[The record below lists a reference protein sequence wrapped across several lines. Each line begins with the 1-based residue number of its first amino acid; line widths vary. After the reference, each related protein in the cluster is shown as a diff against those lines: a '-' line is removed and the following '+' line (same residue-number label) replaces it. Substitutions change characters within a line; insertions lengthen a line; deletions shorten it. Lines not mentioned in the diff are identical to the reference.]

1 MCSIIGFTSDFLSP
15 EEFRPFFD
23 RTVSRGP
30 DMTRIERAG
39 KGWLGFHRLAI
50 MGLHDEGM
58 QPFRRDGDMC
68 VCNGELYL
76 FRPLKKELEDEGF
89 VFQSGS
95 DCEIILPLYRK
106 YGTEMFGKL
115 DAEFAMVIYD
125 GADDSFIAAR
135 DPIGIRPL
143 FYGTLPDGSTVFAS
157 EAKNLVGLCEHIL
170 PFPPGYWWKDG
181 VFTRYADV
189 TAVEKYIDGD
199 LNELCAGIR
208 ERLILGIDK
217 RLDADAPLG
226 FLLSGGLD
234 SSLVCAVSARILGRH
249 VRTFAI
255 GMDTDAI
262 DLKYAR
268 MVAEYIGA
276 DHTEVTMTREQVLA
290 SLEEVIALLGTWDI
304 TTIRAS
310 LGMYLCC
317 RAIHE
322 RTDIRVL
329 LTGEISD
336 ELFGYKY
343 TDFAPSPEAF
353 QREAK
358 KRVDELYMYDV
369 LRADRCI
376 SVNSLEARVPFGD
389 LEFVRYVMSIDPK
402 YKVNTYGMG
411 KYLLRRAFERDHL
424 LPEEILWRQKAA
436 FSDAV
441 GHSMVDDLK
450 AYAEEMYTDEE
461 FRRGCQKY
469 DYARP
474 FTKESLLYREIF
486 EKYYPGQ
493 AEMIRDFW
501 MPNREWAGCDVNDP
515 SARVLSNYGQSGV

>member
-1 MCSIIGFTSDFLSP
+1 MCSIMGFTSRFLS
-15 EEFRPFFD
+15 EDELMPFFD
-23 RTVSRGP
+23 RTKSRGP
-30 DMTRIERAG
+30 DMSRVEKTG
-39 KGWLGFHRLAI
+39 SGWLCFHRLSI
-50 MGLHDEGM
+50 MGLTEEGM
-58 QPFRRDGDMC
+58 QPFHLGEDMC

-76 FRPLKKELEDEGF
+76 FRPLKAELAKEYDF
-89 VFQSGS
+89 KSGS

-106 YGTEMFGKL
+106 YGLEMFSKL
-115 DAEFAMVIYD
+115 DAEFAMLIYD
-125 GADDSFIAAR
+125 AEKDELIAAR

-143 FYGTLPDGSTVFAS
+143 FYGRLADGSMAFAS
-157 EAKNLVGLCEHIL
+157 EAKNLVGLCAEVM
-170 PFPPGYWWKDG
+170 PFPPGCYWADG
-181 VFTRYADV
+181 KFTRYADLTDV
-189 TAVEKYIDGD
+189 DRYVSGDID
-199 LNELCAGIR
+199 EVCRKIR
-208 ERLILGIDK
+208 ELLILAIDK

-234 SSLVCAVSARILGRH
+234 SSLVCSVSAKVLGRH

-268 MVAEYIGA
+268 EAADFIGA
-276 DHTEVTMTREQVLA
+276 EHTEIYMTRSQVLS

-310 LGMYLCC
+310 MGMYLCC
-317 RAIHE
+317 KAIHE
-322 RTDIRVL
+322 RTDVRVL
-329 LTGEISD
+329 MTGEISD

-343 TDFAPSPEAF
+343 TDFAPSAEEF

-376 SVNSLEARVPFGD
+376 SVNSIEARVPFGD
-389 LEFVRYVMSIDPK
+389 IEFVKYVMSIDPAMK
-402 YKVNTYGMG
+402 LNSYGMG
-411 KYLLRRAFERDHL
+411 KYLLRRAFQGDNL
-424 LPEEILWRQKAA
+424 LPESILWRQKAA

-441 GHSMVDDLK
+441 GHSMVDDIK
-450 AYAEEMYTDEE
+450 QYAAEKYSDAEFEMESA
-461 FRRGCQKY
+461 KY

-493 AEMIRDFW
+493 AKMIKDFW
-501 MPNREWAGCDVNDP
+501 MPNKAWKGCDVQDP
-515 SARVLSNYGQSGV
+515 SARVLANYGASGV